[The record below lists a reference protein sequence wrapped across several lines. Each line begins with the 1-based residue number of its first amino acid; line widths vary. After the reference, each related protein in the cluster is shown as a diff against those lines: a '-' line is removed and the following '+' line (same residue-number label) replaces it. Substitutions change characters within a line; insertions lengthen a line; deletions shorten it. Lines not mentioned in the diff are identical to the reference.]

1 MGTKYTNQ
9 TKWVQY
15 INIGRFD
22 YKYPIFSSKKPAT
35 RVKKKGECFQAYL
48 KKKKKKKNL
57 EEILQI
63 EGVLVKF
70 RLSSAETISRQES
83 KKNK

>member
-1 MGTKYTNQ
+1 MGTKYTDQ

-22 YKYPIFSSKKPAT
+22 YKYPIFSSKNRAT

-48 KKKKKKKNL
+48 QKKKKNL

-63 EGVLVKF
+63 EGVWVKF

>member
-1 MGTKYTNQ
+1 
-9 TKWVQY
+9 
-15 INIGRFD
+15 
-22 YKYPIFSSKKPAT
+22 
-35 RVKKKGECFQAYL
+35 VKKKGECFQAYL
-48 KKKKKKKNL
+48 QKKKKNL

-63 EGVLVKF
+63 EGVWVKF

>member
-22 YKYPIFSSKKPAT
+22 YKYPIFSSKNRAT
-35 RVKKKGECFQAYL
+35 RVKKKGWMFSSL
-48 KKKKKKKNL
+48 FTKKKKKLRGNPANWRGL
-57 EEILQI
+57 GEI
-63 EGVLVKF
+63 
-70 RLSSAETISRQES
+70 
-83 KKNK
+83 

>member
-22 YKYPIFSSKKPAT
+22 YKYPIFSSKNRAT

-48 KKKKKKKNL
+48 QKKKKKKKLRGNP
-57 EEILQI
+57 
-63 EGVLVKF
+63 
-70 RLSSAETISRQES
+70 A
-83 KKNK
+83 N

>member
-48 KKKKKKKNL
+48 QKKKKKK
-57 EEILQI
+57 
-63 EGVLVKF
+63 
-70 RLSSAETISRQES
+70 T
-83 KKNK
+83 